1 MTSEQYKLLLQDLA
15 RVAGLSDASG
25 LIDHGRV
32 RIGEV
37 DAVLE
42 HNPDYDENLLQVR
55 TRMGTLPEQG
65 DALTRAIL
73 EANYVSG
80 YGGECV
86 FSLYPASDDVVVT
99 MRFRLVEA
107 LSPQELWQA
116 ISDISRHSSQMW
128 EGIVA
133 VAQTSQG
140 TTPSDMRP
148 EPGMHA

>member
-1 MTSEQYKLLLQDLA
+1 MTSDQYKLLLQELA
-15 RVAGLSDASG
+15 RVAGLSDSTA
-25 LIDHGRV
+25 LIEHGRV
-32 RIGEV
+32 KIGEI

-42 HNPDYDENLLQVR
+42 HNPDYDDNLLQVR
-55 TRMGTLPEQG
+55 MRMGTLPEQG
-65 DALTRAIL
+65 DDLTRAIL

-99 MRFRLVEA
+99 MRFRLVES
-107 LSPQELWQA
+107 LTPQELWQA

-128 EGIVA
+128 EGIIS
-133 VAQTSQG
+133 VAQTPQG
-140 TTPSDMRP
+140 MTPSDMRP

>member
-1 MTSEQYKLLLQDLA
+1 VTSDQYKLLLQDLA
-15 RVAGLSDASG
+15 RVAGLVDSSG
-25 LIDHGRV
+25 LVDHGRV
-32 RIGEV
+32 KIGEV

-42 HNPDYDENLLQVR
+42 HNPDYDDNLLQVR
-55 TRMGTLPEQG
+55 MRMGTLPEEG
-65 DALTRAIL
+65 DDLVRAIL

-116 ISDISRHSSQMW
+116 ISDIARHGSQMW

-133 VAQTSQG
+133 VAQTSQAA
-140 TTPSDMRP
+140 TPSDLRP
-148 EPGMHA
+148 PPGIHA

>member
-1 MTSEQYKLLLQDLA
+1 MTSDQYKLLLQELA
-15 RVAGLSDASG
+15 RVAGLADSAG

-32 RIGEV
+32 KIGDV

-42 HNPDYDENLLQVR
+42 HNPEYDENLLQVR
-55 TRMGTLPEQG
+55 TRMGTLPERG
-65 DALTRAIL
+65 DELTRAIL

-86 FSLYPASDDVVVT
+86 FSLYPASDDVIVT

-107 LSPQELWQA
+107 LSPQELWQS
-116 ISDISRHSSQMW
+116 ISDIARHSSQMW

-140 TTPSDMRP
+140 TTPSDMQP
-148 EPGMHA
+148 IPGMHA

>member
-1 MTSEQYKLLLQDLA
+1 VTSEQYKLLLQDLA
-15 RVAGLSDASG
+15 RVAGLSDSSG

-32 RIGEV
+32 KIGDV

-140 TTPSDMRP
+140 MTPSDMRP

>member
-1 MTSEQYKLLLQDLA
+1 MTSDQYKLLLQELA
-15 RVAGLSDASG
+15 RVAGLADSSG

-32 RIGEV
+32 KIGEV

-55 TRMGTLPEQG
+55 TRMGTLPEQS
-65 DALTRAIL
+65 DQLTRAIL

-107 LSPQELWQA
+107 LSPQELWQS
-116 ISDISRHSSQMW
+116 ISDIARHSSEMW
-128 EGIVA
+128 AGIVA

-140 TTPSDMRP
+140 RAPSDMRP

>member
-1 MTSEQYKLLLQDLA
+1 VTSEQYKLLLQELA
-15 RVAGLSDASG
+15 RIAGLSDSSA

-32 RIGEV
+32 KIGEV

-42 HNPDYDENLLQVR
+42 HNPEYDEHLLQVR

-65 DALTRAIL
+65 NDLARAIL

-99 MRFRLVEA
+99 MRFRLVES

-116 ISDISRHSSQMW
+116 ISDISRHSSEMW
-128 EGIVA
+128 AGIVA
-133 VAQTSQG
+133 VAQSSNG
-140 TTPSDMRP
+140 ATPSDMRP
-148 EPGMHA
+148 VPGINA

>member
-1 MTSEQYKLLLQDLA
+1 MTSDQYKLLLQELA
-15 RVAGLSDASG
+15 RVAGLADSSG

-32 RIGEV
+32 KIGEV

-55 TRMGTLPEQG
+55 TRMGTLPEQS
-65 DALTRAIL
+65 DQLTRAIL

-107 LSPQELWQA
+107 LSPQELWQS
-116 ISDISRHSSQMW
+116 ISDIARHSSEMW
-128 EGIVA
+128 EGIVS

-140 TTPSDMRP
+140 VTPSDMRP

>member
-15 RVAGLSDASG
+15 RVAGLADASG

-32 RIGEV
+32 KIGDV

-55 TRMGTLPEQG
+55 MRMGTLPEQG
-65 DALTRAIL
+65 DELTRAIL

-107 LSPQELWQA
+107 LTPQELWQA
-116 ISDISRHSSQMW
+116 ISDVARHSSQMW
-128 EGIVA
+128 EGIVG
-133 VAQTSQG
+133 VAQTSHG
-140 TTPSDMRP
+140 MTPSDMRT
-148 EPGMHA
+148 EPGMQA